1 MIPISNI
8 TKNIPG
14 RNSSATDELL
24 FTVTLPPLG
33 FSTYYFEVD
42 KQQEEREL
50 SETMNEAC
58 TLQNQVRER

>member
-14 RNSSATDELL
+14 RNSSAISELL

-42 KQQEEREL
+42 KEKERRKL
-50 SETMNEAC
+50 SVTTNEAC